1 MFFRE
6 IKHKDK
12 RTRYIS
18 VATIAEDDM
27 YVREE
32 GGDEATSSQAN
43 NVVKGNEYQKFY
55 QVPMGSEKPG
65 KTSSSQTS
73 SGGPMIQAEMALG
86 ALVLLADDLV
96 LPAT

>member
-73 SGGPMIQAEMALG
+73 SGGIIIVSESIHSAIG
-86 ALVLLADDLV
+86 SRGWSHD
-96 LPAT
+96 TG